1 MAYHWLDMY
10 LIVPAEDTLGETIWD
25 MIYAMDKW
33 SNYVEAIVSTRPT
46 SNFTL
51 SLGSLELD
59 FRSQV
64 EIAWWVVANS
74 IEGLSLVLMMGQ
86 AMFGRT
92 VWHLGKWAASWITII
107 VTFRYMELR
116 ARAGTRAIIA

>member
-92 VWHLGKWAASWITII
+92 VWHLGKWAVSWITII